1 MPPAD
6 KQLLFVRKLHLC
18 AFTFDFTNPTAHV
31 REKEIKRQT
40 LLELV
45 DYVNS
50 GTGKFTEQ
58 VRGGA
63 GSAAVWGA
71 GPQEAL
77 GGGAGAGRA
86 ARGAAQ
92 GEGGEGAAAG
102 AGC

>member
-1 MPPAD
+1 MPSYLPHPAEPLPSFRDVPAAD

-18 AFTFDFTNPTAHV
+18 AFTFDFTNPTLHV

-58 VRGGA
+58 VRRSSGLGVTWVYF
-63 GSAAVWGA
+63 GI
-71 GPQEAL
+71 
-77 GGGAGAGRA
+77 GGGAGD
-86 ARGAAQ
+86 
-92 GEGGEGAAAG
+92 
-102 AGC
+102 